1 MLRAAGDPTRLRL
14 LLLLREAE
22 LAVSELI
29 EIVGQTQ
36 PRVSRHLKLL
46 GEAGL
51 LERFKEGS
59 WVFYRAADRGK
70 GAELGRAL
78 AALADPGLIE
88 TDRARLAHVR
98 EARAAAAAAYFKA
111 NAAEWERIRALHAPE
126 KDVEA
131 AILRRLTAKPIEDLL
146 DAGTG
151 TGRMLELLAPHA
163 KRAVGIDVSPE
174 MLAIA
179 RDRLARE
186 NLPQVQVR
194 LGDIYRLP
202 FPDRQ
207 WRRRFRRRAVP
218 SGAALSRRSRRRRR
232 RSGAG
237 DAAGRAAGHRR
248 FRAAWAGIPAR
259 RLCPSPAGLF
269 RPRSERLVR
278 GGGPETRR
286 QRNHRAHGQQGA
298 AIAGKT
304 HRQTLARHRAREGG
318 GMSLET
324 MIADRDAPISVS
336 FEFSPP
342 KTDEAEAALWA
353 TIKRLEPLRPALS
366 RSPMARAARRA
377 SAPTPPSSALSR
389 KPR

>member
-1 MLRAAGDPTRLRL
+1 MAREGMENLVAMLRAAGDPTRLRL

-29 EIVGQTQ
+29 EIVGQSQ

-70 GAELGRAL
+70 GAELGKAL

-88 TDRARLAHVR
+88 TDRARLSHVR

-111 NAAEWERIRALHAPE
+111 NAAQWERIRALHAPE

-131 AILRRLTAKPIEDLL
+131 AILRRLTARPMEEFL

-163 KRAVGIDVSPE
+163 RHAIGIDVSPE

-186 NLPQVQVR
+186 KLPQVQVR

-202 FPDRQ
+202 FVAGNSSAGFD
-207 WRRRFRRRAVP
+207 AVLFHQVLHYLDDP
-218 SGAALSRRSRRRRR
+218 GAA
-232 RSGAG
+232 
-237 DAAGRAAGHRR
+237 
-248 FRAAWAGIPAR
+248 
-259 RLCPSPAGLF
+259 
-269 RPRSERLVR
+269 V
-278 GGGPETRR
+278 
-286 QRNHRAHGQQGA
+286 
-298 AIAGKT
+298 
-304 HRQTLARHRAREGG
+304 
-318 GMSLET
+318 
-324 MIADRDAPISVS
+324 
-336 FEFSPP
+336 
-342 KTDEAEAALWA
+342 AEAARVMRAGGRLAIADFAPHGLDFLREDYAHRRLGFSDREVKGWFEATGLKPQESDTIAPAVHMGSGPSAEKLTVKLW
-353 TIKRLEPLRPALS
+353 L
-366 RSPMARAARRA
+366 AA
-377 SAPTPPSSALSR
+377 
-389 KPR
+389 KPKEAA